1 MYTFLN
7 SLLTNSCEKYIKTR
21 SQCFCLYVRTET
33 LDTDGVVFGQRGCTV
48 WLTGV
53 EESALKGSFILQP
66 VNDTA
71 AEFRW
76 SSIKT
81 SSSDALG

>member
-1 MYTFLN
+1 M
-7 SLLTNSCEKYIKTR
+7 
-21 SQCFCLYVRTET
+21 RTET

-53 EESALKGSFILQP
+53 EECALKGSFILQP